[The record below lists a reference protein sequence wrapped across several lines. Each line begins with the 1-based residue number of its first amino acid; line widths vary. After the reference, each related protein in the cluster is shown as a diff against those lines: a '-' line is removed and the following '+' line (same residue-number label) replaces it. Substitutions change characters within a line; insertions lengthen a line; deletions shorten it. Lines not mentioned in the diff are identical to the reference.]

1 MQGTSEAYRK
11 SMRKTIR
18 EKSYMRFV
26 LGLINNDAQGAAA
39 LDSPVTYFSDAS
51 AVIDGEEIRQEYAML
66 DGGGAPLD
74 GTLAFLPREGSAA
87 PFAGV
92 FSQELSGDAPITW
105 TFVFGGAHLAVKGLT
120 IEFGRLYPVDFTV
133 EDDTGVTVEVQGN
146 DSPSWV
152 TDQAW
157 PSAGW
162 LRITVTRMSRQGA
175 RLSMK
180 SILFGYGFRFETK
193 EIFES
198 SFNGVL
204 SPISESVPSFD
215 FSISV
220 KNHGRRFDVDNP
232 ESALNYLQIGQ
243 ECEIYYGYELG
254 AATEWING
262 TKVLLDSWSADGEK
276 AEFRASDVLAHL
288 TGEYSRGRYGETT
301 LYDLAEDVLTDAGV
315 KEYWVDPYLKTVNIS
330 NPMPVMPYPQA
341 LQIIANAGRSI
352 LTLTRNGAV
361 MIRSSF
367 NPDVAA
373 SDNGAEPYAQTAAVT
388 EEGVQQSVASFEP
401 GFTILDGSRIFPGEG
416 KVAGYVS
423 SAVADGGGSYAKKPV
438 LVLELESA
446 MQYIGFSIE
455 FDQIYPR
462 EITCSTYLQGTA
474 IESFTVLPDQVH
486 LNISREL
493 KTFDRMEIEA
503 RDSGPYTRVHI
514 KSVCFGDSI
523 SHHMVYQ
530 DMTDVP
536 HGSTDTAVSAISV
549 IRTSYRKKERK
560 ELLSDTVTVY
570 PDDGIRAFAF
580 SKPAMELSVAAEGA
594 EIEVLYAGAYEA
606 VISVK
611 VEAETSVTVV
621 ITGCE
626 LEAVEQA
633 VIRKIADAGIKKTWG
648 NPLISAYSH
657 AADVAEWLG
666 DYYAGT
672 TVYEVP
678 YRGDPAF
685 DVGDSI
691 YQQIPS
697 GEIPVRVYEHKLN
710 FNGALSG
717 MLKTRRIVNV
727 DGT

>member
-1 MQGTSEAYRK
+1 MQGVSEAYRK
-11 SMRKTIR
+11 SMRKTVR
-18 EKSYMRFV
+18 DKSYMRFI
-26 LGLINNDAQGAAA
+26 LGLINNDAQGSAA
-39 LDSPVTYFSDAS
+39 LDSATTYFSDA
-51 AVIDGEEIRQEYAML
+51 AAAIDGEEIRQEYAML

-74 GTLAFLPREGSAA
+74 DTLVFLPREGNAI
-87 PFAGV
+87 PFAGA
-92 FSQELSGDAPITW
+92 FSQELLEDQPIVW
-105 TFVFGGAHLAVKGLT
+105 TFVFGGAHLAIKGLT

-133 EDDTGVTVEVQGN
+133 EDDTGIAVEVRGN
-146 DSPSWV
+146 ASSSWA
-152 TDQAW
+152 TDKAW
-157 PSAGW
+157 PSAGR
-162 LRITVTRMSRQGA
+162 LTITVTRMYSLGA

-180 SILFGYGFRFETK
+180 SILFGYGFRFEAK

-198 SFNGVL
+198 SFNGTL

-254 AATEWING
+254 AAAEWING

-288 TGEYSRGRYGETT
+288 TGEYGRGRFGETT
-301 LYDLAEDVLTDAGV
+301 LYDLAEDVFKDADME
-315 KEYWVDPYLKTVNIS
+315 EYWIDPYLKTVRIS
-330 NPMPVMPYPQA
+330 NPMPVMSYPQA

-352 LTLTRNGAV
+352 LTLTRNGTV

-367 NPDVAA
+367 DPDVTA
-373 SDNGAEPYAQTAAVT
+373 SGNGEEPYSQTETVTSDAA
-388 EEGVQQSVASFEP
+388 QQSVASFEP
-401 GFTILDGSRIFPGEG
+401 GFTILDGSRIFPGEER
-416 KVAGYVS
+416 VSGYVS
-423 SAVADGGGSYAKKPV
+423 SGMANGDGEYTEKPI
-438 LVLELESA
+438 LILQLESA
-446 MQYIGFSIE
+446 MQYIGFSVE

-462 EITCSTYLQGTA
+462 ELVCRTYLQEA
-474 IESFTVLPDQVH
+474 AVESFTVLPDRAY

-493 KTFDRMEIEA
+493 KTFDRMELEA
-503 RDSGPYTRVHI
+503 QSGAPYTRVHI
-514 KSVCFGDSI
+514 QKICFGDSI

-536 HGSTDTAVSAISV
+536 RGSTDTAVSAISV
-549 IRTSYRKKERK
+549 IRTSYRQKERR
-560 ELLSDTVTVY
+560 ELLSDAVTVY
-570 PDDGIRAFAF
+570 PNDGIRRFSL
-580 SKPAMELSVAAEGA
+580 SKPAVELSIEAKGA
-594 EIEVLYAGAYEA
+594 EIEVLYAGAYEVTVA
-606 VISVK
+606 AD
-611 VEAETSVTVV
+611 VETETSVEIV

-626 LEAVEQA
+626 LEAAEQA
-633 VIRKIADAGIKKTWG
+633 VTQKIADVGIKKTWQ
-648 NPLISAYSH
+648 NPLVSEYSH
-657 AADVAEWLG
+657 AADIAEWLG
-666 DYYAGT
+666 NYYAGT

-717 MLKTRRIVNV
+717 TLKTRRITNV
-727 DGT
+727 GGT

>member
-1 MQGTSEAYRK
+1 MQGVSEAYRK
-11 SMRKTIR
+11 SMRKTVR
-18 EKSYMRFV
+18 DKSYMRFV

-39 LDSPVTYFSDAS
+39 LDSTTTYFSDAA

-74 GTLAFLPREGSAA
+74 NTLVFLPREGNAV
-87 PFAGV
+87 PFSGV
-92 FSQELSGDAPITW
+92 FSQELSGDQPIIW
-105 TFVFGGAHLAVKGLT
+105 TFVFGGAHLAIKGLT

-133 EDDTGVTVEVQGN
+133 EDDTGIVVEVRGN
-146 DSPSWV
+146 NSPSWV
-152 TDQAW
+152 TDKAW
-157 PSAGW
+157 PSAG
-162 LRITVTRMSRQGA
+162 RITITVTRMSSPGA
-175 RLSMK
+175 RLSMR

-198 SFNGVL
+198 SFNGTL

-254 AATEWING
+254 TAAEWING
-262 TKVLLDSWSADGEK
+262 TRVLLDSWSADGEK

-288 TGEYSRGRYGETT
+288 TGEYGRGRYGKTT
-301 LYDLAEDVLTDAGV
+301 LYDLAEDVFADAGV
-315 KEYWVDPYLKTVNIS
+315 KEYWIDPYLKTVGIS
-330 NPMPVMPYPQA
+330 NPMPVTPYPQA

-367 NPDVAA
+367 DPDVTA
-373 SDNGAEPYAQTAAVT
+373 SDNGAEPYSQTEAVT
-388 EEGVQQSVASFEP
+388 SDAAQQSVASFEP
-401 GFTILDGSRIFPGEG
+401 GFTILDGSRVFPGEG
-416 KVAGYVS
+416 RVSGYVS
-423 SAVADGGGSYAKKPV
+423 SAIADSVGGYTEKPI

-462 EITCSTYLQGTA
+462 ELTCSTYLQEA
-474 IESFTVLPDQVH
+474 AVESFTVLPDQVY

-503 RDSGPYTRVHI
+503 QDSGAYTRVHI
-514 KSVCFGDSI
+514 KKVCFGDSI
-523 SHHMVYQ
+523 SHHMIYQ

-536 HGSTDTAVSAISV
+536 RGSTDTAVSAISV
-549 IRTSYRKKERK
+549 VRTSYRKKESK
-560 ELLSDTVTVY
+560 ELLSDTITVY
-570 PDDGIRAFAF
+570 PGDGIRSFSL
-580 SKPAMELSVAAEGA
+580 SKPATELSVAAEGA
-594 EIEVLYAGAYEA
+594 EIEVLYAGSYEV
-606 VISVK
+606 VISAE
-611 VEAETSVTVV
+611 VEAETSVAVV
-621 ITGCE
+621 VTGCE
-626 LEAVEQA
+626 LEAMGQA
-633 VIRKIADAGIKKTWG
+633 VTRKIADVGTKKIWE
-648 NPLISAYSH
+648 NPLISEYGH

-710 FNGALSG
+710 FNGSLSG
-717 MLKTRRIVNV
+717 MLKTRRITNV
-727 DGT
+727 GGT